1 MIRML
6 ENPLEYPKTC
16 RYEQFIA
23 LDDEKSPANGFSEK
37 KKNYSE
43 CSMQVEIFTSSSS
56 HMHDKGSN
64 KAYFTEDVSTLG
76 FNNCLAEAWG
86 TTLSGNVLIPL
97 EEVPFHSN
105 GLGVQTLYEKDAGSA
120 SDLLLTIY
128 NYFVLPSL
136 SYLLEE
142 GCTNQL
148 TGDSSQST
156 MLQPCK
162 SIISPAKEFEAKLAR
177 DICDAKMDARYDV
190 SSFTSSSPLNVP
202 AVQLCAIMFGILL
215 SLKYQIGYLSKC
227 SDQSYEGFERY
238 ANNEWKWQQLN
249 SLPPR
254 PPECQARPTR

>member
-1 MIRML
+1 
-6 ENPLEYPKTC
+6 
-16 RYEQFIA
+16 
-23 LDDEKSPANGFSEK
+23 
-37 KKNYSE
+37 
-43 CSMQVEIFTSSSS
+43 MQVEIFTGSTS

-105 GLGVQTLYEKDAGSA
+105 GLGVQTLYEKDADSA
-120 SDLLLTIY
+120 SDMLLTMY

-190 SSFTSSSPLNVP
+190 SSFTSSSTPYVP
-202 AVQLCAIMFGILL
+202 VVQLRAIMYGILL

-254 PPECQARPTR
+254 HPECHARPTR